1 MMRWFFDD
9 FNICSEESWKNIE
22 ESKKRRK
29 NMRTHE
35 KSSRSLK
42 NHEKS
47 SKINEKS
54 WKIIKKSW
62 KIINFHCK
70 KTSNLENFNPHIG
83 CLIFVDQKW
92 TKNHEKSR
100 IFNKKIRCFLSVL
113 VVSLVENGFY
123 FFDFGTGS
131 FGNTVVSLVE
141 KLVKNE
147 AILFPRLACC
157 CCCWLA
163 C

>member
-1 MMRWFFDD
+1 MMRWFFAD
-9 FNICSEESWKNIE
+9 FNICNEESWKNIE

-29 NMRTHE
+29 NMRNHE

-70 KTSNLENFNPHIG
+70 KTSNLDNFNLHIG
-83 CLIFVDQKW
+83 WLIFVDQKW
-92 TKNHEKSR
+92 TKIHEKSR
-100 IFNKKIRCFLSVL
+100 IFIQKVLCFLSVP
-113 VVSLVENGFY
+113 VVSL
-123 FFDFGTGS
+123 
-131 FGNTVVSLVE
+131 L
-141 KLVKNE
+141 KNRK
-147 AILFPRLACC
+147 IMYPVPKRKIYV
-157 CCCWLA
+157 
-163 C
+163 